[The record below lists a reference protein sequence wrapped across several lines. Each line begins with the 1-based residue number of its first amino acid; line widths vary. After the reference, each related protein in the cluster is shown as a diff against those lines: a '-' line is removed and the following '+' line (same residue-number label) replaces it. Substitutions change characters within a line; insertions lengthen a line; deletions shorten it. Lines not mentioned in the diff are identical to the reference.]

1 MDFFSYF
8 VGESNDSKKTSTKKT
23 SSKKTSTGKG
33 DKEKQC
39 GG

>member
-1 MDFFSYF
+1 MDFSSYF
-8 VGESNDSKKTSTKKT
+8 KTESKDSKKTSTKKISTKTT
-23 SSKKTSTGKG
+23 SGKG